1 MLVTSESFPLTISID
16 NNIAVMKVSFD
27 DRHLAKNNGFKWNP
41 DKKYWYMDG
50 RYFALKRE
58 ELTEN
63 LSLVFPEGC
72 STETK
77 ESYGKHPLLDSCLAS
92 LKMKPYPYQIDG
104 INYALHNNYCVIGD
118 EMGCIDG
125 EAEVT
130 INRGGASR
138 KYKIS
143 DVNKRFG
150 ITWDDSIP
158 TKIRCLYQGELR
170 SLEMK
175 KIQYSGTKKT
185 IEITTSDGKKI
196 KATPDHLFM
205 TPEGWRECGS
215 LKKGDKLLVNGELTC
230 KMCGGTKDVAT
241 YKYAEYHGFCKDCI
255 NHYLRKGREKGETIG
270 RDGYVYVTGMGR
282 HPNSKTQNMRIKQRL
297 VIEAAM
303 NDITLEEWIELVRK
317 GQATKEMCL
326 SSEFQVHHKN
336 GIKTDNSIEN
346 LEVVSIKDHSIIHNK
361 KLHLGVFIPKATKIK
376 SIKES
381 GKIEVYDIT
390 VPMADSFVANG
401 FIVHN
406 CGKTIQAIAVSE
418 ATRKNDK
425 VLVCCPAFLKYNWS
439 REVSKF
445 TNMTSFI
452 VRNKKDFPEA
462 LKSKADVIIINYEIL
477 EHAEDIFTISN
488 VWIFDEAHAL
498 KNVRAKRTKLF
509 AKYLKK
515 DKPERLMLLSGTP
528 IKNRVTEF
536 YSLLSACSLSPVDCG
551 IRMQDCGEFSTQWKF
566 NQFFSHEVK
575 TRFGTEFK
583 GTRNIEVL
591 RKVMVKKYIRH
602 NVAEH
607 LKELPPLIRN
617 KIAYDDIPAADL
629 KALDAELAEAVK
641 AIGTKAAMSSAIASI
656 KKGAAVLKVPGTVG
670 HVLSLLEAGEPVGVF
685 TDHVDSAESIAEAI
699 KAAGFS
705 ACCIT
710 GKTPMDTRD
719 GFVQAFQGGEIE
731 AFVATIGAA
740 STGLTLTRSRHCVFN
755 DLPWV
760 PSDFMQAEKRYHRIG
775 QENTVFVS
783 VLVAPGLDEY
793 IVDML
798 LEKAAVMSTVLTEG
812 KQKLLDFREV

>member
-1 MLVTSESFPLTISID
+1 MIVTSESFPLTISID

-41 DKKYWYMDG
+41 DKKCWYMDG
-50 RYFALKRE
+50 RYFALKRG

-72 STETK
+72 GTEAK

-118 EMGCIDG
+118 EMGLG
-125 EAEVT
+125 K
-130 INRGGASR
+130 S
-138 KYKIS
+138 
-143 DVNKRFG
+143 FQ
-150 ITWDDSIP
+150 SIAVA
-158 TKIRCLYQGELR
+158 
-170 SLEMK
+170 
-175 KIQYSGTKKT
+175 
-185 IEITTSDGKKI
+185 
-196 KATPDHLFM
+196 KATR
-205 TPEGWRECGS
+205 G
-215 LKKGDKLLVNGELTC
+215 
-230 KMCGGTKDVAT
+230 
-241 YKYAEYHGFCKDCI
+241 
-255 NHYLRKGREKGETIG
+255 
-270 RDGYVYVTGMGR
+270 
-282 HPNSKTQNMRIKQRL
+282 
-297 VIEAAM
+297 
-303 NDITLEEWIELVRK
+303 
-317 GQATKEMCL
+317 
-326 SSEFQVHHKN
+326 
-336 GIKTDNSIEN
+336 
-346 LEVVSIKDHSIIHNK
+346 
-361 KLHLGVFIPKATKIK
+361 
-376 SIKES
+376 
-381 GKIEVYDIT
+381 
-390 VPMADSFVANG
+390 
-401 FIVHN
+401 
-406 CGKTIQAIAVSE
+406 
-418 ATRKNDK
+418 NDK
-425 VLVCCPAFLKYNWS
+425 IVVCCPAFLKYNWS

-445 TNMTSFI
+445 TDMTSF
-452 VRNKKDFPEA
+452 VVKNKKNLPEA
-462 LKSKADVIIINYEIL
+462 LKSKADVLIINYEML

-498 KNVRAKRTKLF
+498 KNVRAKRTKFF

-551 IRMQDCGEFSTQWKF
+551 IRIQDCGEFSTQWKF

-583 GTRNIEVL
+583 GTKNIEVL

-602 NVAEH
+602 NVGEH

-685 TDHVDSAESIAEAI
+685 TDHVDSAEAIAEAI

-775 QENTVFVS
+775 QANTVFVS